1 VGDDVIVVGGGVSGA
16 SIAYHL
22 AEAGLSVRLLERGS
36 LASESSGAA
45 AGMLLPIGEA
55 RGKDPLLAW
64 GMRSLAAF
72 PDLVDAL
79 LECGGFDPEYEP
91 SGALHLATSA
101 TQEVE
106 LREKARSVVAFGAGW
121 LEMEEVRARVP
132 VLGDVSG
139 GALWCPRE
147 GHVRSDLLVRGL
159 AASAAALG
167 ARIEEGRAVEAL
179 LRDGERVVGVEVDG
193 ERLLAGH
200 VVLCTGAFS
209 GSELLGDLPFSLPVE
224 PIRGQILALDG
235 SGIELPHVVKGE
247 GAYLVPRRNR
257 EIWVGA
263 TEERVGFDARVTAEG
278 VSSLL
283 EAGFALAPGLEGC
296 AFLRAWA
303 GLRPATPDGLP
314 CIGRIGQVEG
324 LIVAAG
330 HHRNGVLLA
339 PVTGQLVLDLV
350 RHGRLADDAAPFSP
364 LRFAA

>member
-1 VGDDVIVVGGGVSGA
+1 VSDDVIVVGGGVSGA

-22 AEAGLSVRLLERGS
+22 AEAGLAVRLLERES

-55 RGKDPLLAW
+55 TGKDPLLAW

-79 LECGGFDPEYEP
+79 LERGAIDPEYEP
-91 SGALHLATSA
+91 SGALHLATGVA
-101 TQEVE
+101 QQAE
-106 LREKARSVVAFGAGW
+106 LREKARSVVAFGADW
-121 LEMEEVRARVP
+121 LEMEQARARVP
-132 VLGDVSG
+132 VLDDVPG

-167 ARIEEGRAVEAL
+167 ARIEEGRAV
-179 LRDGERVVGVEVDG
+179 DEVDG
-193 ERLLAGH
+193 ERLHAGH
-200 VVLCTGAFS
+200 VVLCTGAFA
-209 GSELLGDLPFSLPVE
+209 GSELLSDLPLALPVE
-224 PIRGQILALDG
+224 PVRGQILALDG
-235 SGIELPHVVKGE
+235 SSIELPHVVMGE
-247 GAYLVPRRNR
+247 SVYLVPRRNG

-263 TEERVGFDARVTAEG
+263 TEERVGFDASVTAEG

-314 CIGRIGQVEG
+314 CIGRIAQVEG

-339 PVTGQLVLDLV
+339 PITGQLVLDLV
-350 RHGRLADDAAPFSP
+350 RHGRLADDAAPFKP
-364 LRFAA
+364 ERFAA

>member
-1 VGDDVIVVGGGVSGA
+1 MSDDVIVVGGGLSGA

-22 AEAGLSVRLLERGS
+22 AEAGLSVRLLERDT
-36 LASESSGAA
+36 LAAEASGAA

-55 RGKDPLLAW
+55 TGKDPLLRW

-72 PDLVDAL
+72 PGLVDAVM
-79 LECGGFDPEYEP
+79 ERCGVDPEYEP
-91 SGALHLATSA
+91 SGALHLAVGA
-101 TQEVE
+101 EQQVA
-106 LREKARSVVAFGAGW
+106 LREKAQSVVAFGANW
-121 LEMEEVRARVP
+121 VDMDEVRARVP
-132 VLGDVSG
+132 ALAAASG

-147 GHVRSDLLVRGL
+147 GHVRSEALVRGL
-159 AASAAALG
+159 ALAAQALG
-167 ARIEEGRAVEAL
+167 ARIEEGRGVDAL
-179 LRDGERVVGVEVDG
+179 VREGDRVVGVEAQG
-193 ERLLAGH
+193 SRLLAGH
-200 VVLCTGAFS
+200 VVVCTGAFA
-209 GSELLGDLPFSLPVE
+209 GAELLGELPVALPIE
-224 PIRGQILALDG
+224 PVRGQILALDG
-235 SGIELPHVVKGE
+235 SGVELPHVVMGE
-247 GAYLVPRRNR
+247 GAYLVPRRNG

-314 CIGRIGQVEG
+314 CIGRIPPIEG

-339 PVTGQLVLDLV
+339 PITGQLVLELV
-350 RHGRLADDAAPFSP
+350 RHGCLADDAAAFSP
-364 LRFAA
+364 ERFAA